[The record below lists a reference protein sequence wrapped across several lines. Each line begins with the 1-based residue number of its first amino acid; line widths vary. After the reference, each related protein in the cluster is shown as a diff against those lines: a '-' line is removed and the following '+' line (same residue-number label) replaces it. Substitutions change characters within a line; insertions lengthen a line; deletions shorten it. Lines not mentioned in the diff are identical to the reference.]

1 MSDRLEFVNLDLATS
16 SRSLATNILEL
27 AWMFEDLYVPDDP
40 NALINQAL
48 HDEVTEALH
57 AAYAQLIN
65 YVLRVQEATE
75 ASH

>member
-1 MSDRLEFVNLDLATS
+1 
-16 SRSLATNILEL
+16 
-27 AWMFEDLYVPDDP
+27 MFEDLYVPDDP